1 MELETRRWVSR
12 LVQAGLIVLIVLFI
26 GSFFWKRSAR
36 VVRGAGSVRVQRET
50 VAPEALGHGDIQ
62 IYNSDSTVDLI
73 LKGNQ
78 VLAGLS
84 PKMVAKIRGEM
95 DKPST
100 KDTSGLGGMIEQA
113 VKKTVSSAIGTH
125 VVYPVSE
132 IRDIRYEDGSIIIEK
147 PNGGETRLFSNT
159 KVDKNE
165 TKGFPEA
172 DAQRFIAAV
181 KARKMFA
188 SPPSR

>member
-1 MELETRRWVSR
+1 MDLETRRWVSR
-12 LVQAGLIVLIVLFI
+12 LVQAGLIVIIVLFI
-26 GSFFWKRSAR
+26 GSWFFRRGASRIVRSADN
-36 VVRGAGSVRVQRET
+36 VRVQREP
-50 VAPEALGHGDIQ
+50 VAEASLGPGDMR

-84 PKMVAKIRGEM
+84 PKMIAKIRGEM
-95 DKPST
+95 DKSPT
-100 KDTSGLGGMIEQA
+100 KDTSGLGGMIAQT
-113 VKKTVSSAIGTH
+113 VKQTVASTIGMH

-132 IRDIRYEDGSIIIEK
+132 IRDIRFEDGSIIIDK
-147 PNGGETRLFSNT
+147 QGGGETRLFSNT
-159 KVDKNE
+159 KVDKNG

-181 KARKMFA
+181 KARKMFE
-188 SPPSR
+188 SR

>member
-1 MELETRRWVSR
+1 VDLATRRWVSR
-12 LVQAGLIVLIVLFI
+12 LVQAALIVLIVAFVA
-26 GSFFWKRSAR
+26 SWFWRRTPRAPDM
-36 VVRGAGSVRVQRET
+36 RVQRET
-50 VAPEALGHGDIQ
+50 VRQETLGPGDIQ

-84 PKMVAKIRGEM
+84 PKTVAKIRQNL

-100 KDTSGLGGMIEQA
+100 RDTSGLAGMIAQT
-113 VKKTVSSAIGTH
+113 VKQTVSSSIGMH

-132 IRDIRYEDGSIIIEK
+132 IRDIRYENGNLIIEK
-147 PNGGETRLFSNT
+147 QDGGETRLFEHS

-165 TKGFPEA
+165 TRGFPEA

-181 KARKMFA
+181 RARKA
-188 SPPSR
+188 EPR

>member
-1 MELETRRWVSR
+1 MELENRRWVSR

-26 GSFFWKRSAR
+26 GSWFWRR
-36 VVRGAGSVRVQRET
+36 TPRPRDLRVQREPVT
-50 VAPEALGHGDIQ
+50 QEALGPGDMQ

-95 DKPST
+95 NKSST

-113 VKKTVSSAIGTH
+113 VKKTVSSTIGMH
-125 VVYPVSE
+125 VVYPLSE
-132 IRDIRYEDGSIIIEK
+132 IRDLRYEDGHIVIEK
-147 PNGGETRLFSNT
+147 QRGGETRLFANVN
-159 KVDKNE
+159 VDKGK

-181 KARKMFA
+181 RARKMFA
-188 SPPSR
+188 SPASP

>member
-12 LVQAGLIVLIVLFI
+12 LVQAGLIVLIV
-26 GSFFWKRSAR
+26 FFVASWFWRR
-36 VVRGAGSVRVQRET
+36 TPRPRDIRVQREQVT
-50 VAPEALGHGDIQ
+50 QEALGPGDLR

-84 PKMVAKIRGEM
+84 PKTVARIRGEL

-100 KDTSGLGGMIEQA
+100 KDTSGLAGMIAQT
-113 VKKTVSSAIGTH
+113 VKQTVSSNIGMH

-132 IRDIRYEDGSIIIEK
+132 IRDIRYENGNLIIEK
-147 PNGGETRLFSNT
+147 QGGGETRLFEHS

-165 TKGFPEA
+165 TRGFPEA

-181 KARKMFA
+181 RARKA
-188 SPPSR
+188 ETR